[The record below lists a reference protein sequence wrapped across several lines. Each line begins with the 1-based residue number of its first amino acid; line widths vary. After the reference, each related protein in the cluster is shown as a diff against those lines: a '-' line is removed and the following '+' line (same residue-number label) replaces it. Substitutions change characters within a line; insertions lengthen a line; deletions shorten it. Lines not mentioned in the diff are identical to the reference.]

1 MSWRHGPWR
10 MVARLTH
17 LSAPAQRRLWRIVIL
32 GWGTLL
38 LGAWAGLSAL
48 TRVQEKAVEEAGQ
61 TYVAVAPLAAEVMDL
76 RQSRG
81 QLESQPPLLAAEQV
95 ARGSGINADR
105 LSIQLDQNP
114 APGAAQ
120 TLTLRAQN
128 LTLRELVEVL
138 RDLKVEA
145 GLTTISAHLAPSA
158 SHDNR
163 MDLDLV
169 LSR

>member
-10 MVARLTH
+10 VVARLTH
-17 LSAPAQRRLWRIVIL
+17 LSAPAQRRLWRILIF
-32 GWGTLL
+32 GWATLL
-38 LGAWAGLSAL
+38 LAAWAGLSAL
-48 TRVQEKAVEEAGQ
+48 TRVQEKAVEQAGQ
-61 TYVAVAPLAAEVMDL
+61 TYVTVAPLAAEVMDL

-95 ARGSGINADR
+95 ARGSGIEADR
-105 LSIQLDQNP
+105 LSIQLAP
-114 APGAAQ
+114 SSAPGAAQ
-120 TLTLRAQN
+120 TLTLRAQA

-145 GLTTISAHLAPSA
+145 GLTTISAHLVPSA
-158 SHDNR
+158 SHNNR
-163 MDLDLV
+163 MDLDMV

>member
-1 MSWRHGPWR
+1 MIWRHGPWH

-17 LSAPAQRRLWRIVIL
+17 LSAPAQRRLWRILIF
-32 GWGTLL
+32 GWTMLL
-38 LGAWAGLSAL
+38 LAAWAGLSAL

-61 TYVAVAPLAAEVMDL
+61 AYVAVAPLAAEVMDL

-95 ARGSGINADR
+95 ARGSGIEADR
-105 LSIQLDQNP
+105 LSIQLAP
-114 APGAAQ
+114 APAPDAPQ
-120 TLTLRAQN
+120 ALTLRAQN
-128 LTLRELVEVL
+128 LTLRELVEIL

-145 GLTTISAHLAPSA
+145 GLTTVSAHLVPSA

>member
-10 MVARLTH
+10 VVARLTH
-17 LSAPAQRRLWRIVIL
+17 LSAPAQRRLWRILIF
-32 GWGTLL
+32 GWATLL
-38 LGAWAGLSAL
+38 LAAWAGLSAL
-48 TRVQEKAVEEAGQ
+48 TRVQEKAVEQAGQ
-61 TYVAVAPLAAEVMDL
+61 TYVTVAPLAAEVMDL

-95 ARGSGINADR
+95 ARGSGIEADR
-105 LSIQLDQNP
+105 LSIQLAP
-114 APGAAQ
+114 SSAPGAAQ
-120 TLTLRAQN
+120 ILTLRAQA

-145 GLTTISAHLAPSA
+145 GLTTISAHLVPSA
-158 SHDNR
+158 SHNNR
-163 MDLDLV
+163 MDLDMV

>member
-10 MVARLTH
+10 VVARLTH
-17 LSAPAQRRLWRIVIL
+17 LSAPAQRRLWRILIL
-32 GWGTLL
+32 GWATLL
-38 LGAWAGLSAL
+38 LAAWAGLSAL
-48 TRVQEKAVEEAGQ
+48 TRVQEKAVEQAGQ

-95 ARGSGINADR
+95 ARGSGIEADR
-105 LSIQLDQNP
+105 LSIQLVPNS

-120 TLTLRAQN
+120 ILTLRAQA

-145 GLTTISAHLAPSA
+145 GLTTVSAHLVPSA
-158 SHDNR
+158 SHNNR

>member
-10 MVARLTH
+10 VVARLTH
-17 LSAPAQRRLWRIVIL
+17 LSAPAQRRLWRILIF
-32 GWGTLL
+32 GWAMLL
-38 LGAWAGLSAL
+38 LAAWAGLSAL
-48 TRVQEKAVEEAGQ
+48 TRVQEKAVEQAGQ

-95 ARGSGINADR
+95 ARGSGIEADR
-105 LSIQLDQNP
+105 LSIQLAP
-114 APGAAQ
+114 APAPDAPQ
-120 TLTLRAQN
+120 TLSLRAQN
-128 LTLRELVEVL
+128 LTLRELVEIL

-145 GLTTISAHLAPSA
+145 GLTTISAHLVPSA
-158 SHDNR
+158 NHDNR